1 MIFGLYIISTY
12 YSYVCTN

>member
-1 MIFGLYIISTY
+1 MIFGSLHISTY